1 MNKLYPYL
9 LGISALSISVSS
21 AYYSIYGLGALF
33 AGAAIQIMIMAGT
46 LEFAKVILAGFLH
59 RFWKSLYVPLKYY
72 LSVAVFILVV
82 ISSMG
87 VYGYLAA
94 AYKVSSIEMSLL
106 GGETQILEGRKY
118 RYSSQI
124 DALNEE
130 RQRITSTILTLSE
143 GLSGNTL
150 QYVDSQTG
158 LLVTTQSAATRN
170 ILQEQINIA
179 RQRESLLSS
188 QVEAALDSIS
198 NIDQQL
204 LNTTQQSSASKNLG
218 PLLFLSEVTGMPM
231 NKVVNILIVFIM
243 IVFDPLAITMIIA
256 TSVAFLKVSEELSV
270 PEINSTEEKKHI
282 KVEDPPEPDTPSTK
296 EEPLTPKNLKIKE
309 TRPMSNYIHVTY
321 EDNTHDRIEKN
332 RFKKLEDSNR
342 IRYL

>member
-1 MNKLYPYL
+1 VNKTYPYL
-9 LGISALSISVSS
+9 LGVSALSISISS

-46 LEFAKVILAGFLH
+46 LEFAKIVLAGFLH
-59 RFWKSLYVPLKYY
+59 RFWNNLHTLLRYY
-72 LSVAVFILVV
+72 LSVAVLILIV

-94 AYKVSSIEMSLL
+94 AYKTSSIEMNLL
-106 GGETQILEGRKY
+106 DGEVQILENRKS
-118 RYSSQI
+118 RYSFQI
-124 DALNEE
+124 DTINEE
-130 RQRITSTILTLSE
+130 RQRITNTILTLSQ

-158 LLVTTQSAATRN
+158 MLVTTQSAATRN

-179 RQRESLLSS
+179 RQRESFLFS
-188 QVEAALDSIS
+188 QIQVALDSIS
-198 NIDQQL
+198 GIDQQL
-204 LNTTQQSSASKNLG
+204 LSITQQSSASKNLG
-218 PLLFLSEVTGMPM
+218 PLLFLSEVTGAPM

-243 IVFDPLAITMIIA
+243 IVFDPLAVTMIIA
-256 TSVAFLKVSEELSV
+256 TSIAFLKVSEQSSI
-270 PEINSTEEKKHI
+270 PEISPTEEKEDI
-282 KVEDPPEPDTPSTK
+282 KVQDNPQPDNTPTK
-296 EEPLTPKNLKIKE
+296 EESSSSKNLKIKE
-309 TRPMSNYIHVTY
+309 ARPMSNYIHVTY
-321 EDNTHDRIEKN
+321 EDNTQDRIEKN